1 MQIEKI
7 EVLWIVSRRFVMS
20 RRFIVLA
27 LLLAATSGFP
37 AAPNSRPTQQHI
49 QVSTWSRSAQPLP
62 YAVKFDA
69 SEASLR
75 IPSPNGQY
83 EIACNTTAV
92 ERRVSHSPSERAPA
106 PNCAFVASGK
116 RMPIDL
122 EVGPEALWAP
132 DSRAV
137 AITHSRT
144 WSRWHLQGL
153 HLPAREHGAD
163 GYRRRG
169 PSTILRDAIL
179 PAWGRRPVVAHAIE
193 SSMRR
198 NVGWVNVAAIRWM
211 EDSDRLLM
219 MAGSG

>member
-20 RRFIVLA
+20 RRLIVLA

-92 ERRVSHSPSERAPA
+92 ERRGQSFAERT
-106 PNCAFVASGK
+106 CAGTELCFRGLRQTHAHRLRGWTGSSLGT
-116 RMPIDL
+116 RL
-122 EVGPEALWAP
+122 QGCGHYAQP
-132 DSRAV
+132 DWRA
-137 AITHSRT
+137 
-144 WSRWHLQGL
+144 WHLQGL
-153 HLPAREHGAD
+153 DLPAREHGAD

-169 PSTILRDAIL
+169 PTRSCATLSCLRGGA
-179 PAWGRRPVVAHAIE
+179 GR
-193 SSMRR
+193 
-198 NVGWVNVAAIRWM
+198 
-211 EDSDRLLM
+211 L
-219 MAGSG
+219 